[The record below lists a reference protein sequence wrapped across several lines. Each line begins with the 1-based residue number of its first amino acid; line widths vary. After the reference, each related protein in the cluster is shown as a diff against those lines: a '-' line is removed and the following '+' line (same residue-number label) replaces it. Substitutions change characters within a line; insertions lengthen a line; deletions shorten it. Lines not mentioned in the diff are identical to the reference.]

1 MPIEFYVFYI
11 AVLIFS
17 VVIHEVSHG
26 TIANRLGD
34 PTAKFAGRLT
44 LNPIKHLDLWGS
56 IILPVFLIL
65 VRSPILFG
73 WAKPVPYNPYNLKNQ
88 KWGPAMV
95 AAAGPASNLL
105 LAVFF
110 GLIIRLAGAFDQSGF
125 FGLLAGYFQIIVF
138 LNLTL
143 AIFNLLPIPP
153 LDGSKVLFAALPYSY
168 EHIRVFLE
176 QYGLVILLFVLFF
189 GGNFIFP
196 VIRFLFQIITGT
208 DIF

>member
-1 MPIEFYVFYI
+1 
-11 AVLIFS
+11 
-17 VVIHEVSHG
+17 
-26 TIANRLGD
+26 
-34 PTAKFAGRLT
+34 
-44 LNPIKHLDLWGS
+44 
-56 IILPVFLIL
+56 
-65 VRSPILFG
+65 
-73 WAKPVPYNPYNLKNQ
+73 
-88 KWGPAMV
+88 MV
-95 AAAGPASNLL
+95 AAAGPASNLI

-110 GLIIRLAGAFDQSGF
+110 GLIIRLAGAFAQSEF

-168 EHIRVFLE
+168 EHVRLFLE

-196 VIRFLFQIITGT
+196 IIRFLFKIITGT

>member
-1 MPIEFYVFYI
+1 
-11 AVLIFS
+11 
-17 VVIHEVSHG
+17 
-26 TIANRLGD
+26 
-34 PTAKFAGRLT
+34 
-44 LNPIKHLDLWGS
+44 
-56 IILPVFLIL
+56 
-65 VRSPILFG
+65 
-73 WAKPVPYNPYNLKNQ
+73 
-88 KWGPAMV
+88 MV

>member
-1 MPIEFYVFYI
+1 MAIEFYVFYI

-110 GLIIRLAGAFDQSGF
+110 GLIIRLAGAFVPLGVFCLPPRAFLIIFLGF
-125 FGLLAGYFQIIVF
+125 F
-138 LNLTL
+138 
-143 AIFNLLPIPP
+143 
-153 LDGSKVLFAALPYSY
+153 K
-168 EHIRVFLE
+168 
-176 QYGLVILLFVLFF
+176 FF
-189 GGNFIFP
+189 GIAP
-196 VIRFLFQIITGT
+196 VWGLKSPFCRPALFLRTH
-208 DIF
+208 